1 MAILDDLS
9 LDADCTCIS
18 ADLTVSFPRNIV
30 ILRFR
35 LLQANGQNAGSSM
48 MENLNQLLIK
58 QRQQQEEVKQHE
70 HLKQKQAQQL
80 AAQQAGLPGTMSPLA
95 LQQMLN
101 QKANKASHPAIEQ
114 LQKNLRQASQDP
126 SQEGGELRQQ
136 RMQSASLQQQQMP
149 SDSPGIPGID
159 AQLMLNERGELC
171 QVGGIGNGT
180 DALAKAQK
188 KKVIRQQQKRLVLLR
203 HASKCRVG
211 PSCSIKFCPQMVVLW
226 KHMKS
231 CHDKSCKTAHCLSSR
246 CVLNHYRIC
255 KGENRTETCEV
266 CSPVM
271 KHFRV
276 QAAAN
281 GDEPDESMEDLA
293 REAQTV
299 SSVGINANAFAAMS
313 PGNITSSDVQ
323 RVNDQQQQL
332 SRALEHSQQQQAQMQ
347 NRRFAPTGSDT
358 QQLAEIQAAQQKLQQ
373 QQLLLQQLQ
382 QQQAQLLD
390 QQKQLQQQQQQVLPQ
405 TQQGQQLQQ
414 QQTLLQKLQQ
424 EFQQQQQLLQ
434 HELQRQSLILQQ
446 GRPMSVDGPSDGNK
460 RKRAT
465 EADGGKRL
473 SKMARELSAAAM
485 RQKRSAGAIA
495 DGQPPMQRSRLEEGE
510 EDGKPSQKT
519 TEGTIDTVTSLVPSM
534 TRASI
539 IEHLDSLQ
547 GGLCLTPR
555 RVGQRCLPII
565 RKLINDPCGW
575 VFRDPVDPVE
585 LGLPDYF
592 DVVKKP
598 MHLALVEEKLGSGV
612 YKDLDDFEKDVR
624 LVFDNAIMYN
634 GKESDVGEMASDVLK
649 CFEREYNV
657 LKKAIKAEEQMQKRK
672 GDSCAL
678 CGSQRRL
685 FEPTVLYCNGA
696 CGMQRIRRNAFYYT
710 DPSKQ
715 NHWCTSCHGLLKH
728 SEPVALDDGSEVS
741 KSSLQKYKN
750 DALPEE
756 AWVQCDECTDWV
768 HQICA
773 LFNGRRN
780 KTAAAYTC
788 PSCYIKKKN
797 KAGEGAEEKKEEMQ
811 VVKCAKDLPQC
822 SMSEAIEKGLEKALA
837 KKYEEKAAELEVG
850 LDEIDKVDGI
860 SVRVVSNMERQHLVR
875 DEVSLMARS
884 PLCVSNRC
892 SLLPTHH
899 IICAHHDRHLCS
911 SYTMLPISIVPDPLH
926 FLGVTKIHNFI
937 SMSDMKY
944 NAIVNTGIKIVNRV
958 EIPKELVPED
968 AQVEITAKVFHGYNA
983 GKAYQ
988 GVDEEELKKCKG
1000 RDYKYEGGDGISDK
1014 DEGSVPKKSDS
1025 NVVEEHA

>member
-1 MAILDDLS
+1 
-9 LDADCTCIS
+9 
-18 ADLTVSFPRNIV
+18 
-30 ILRFR
+30 
-35 LLQANGQNAGSSM
+35 M

-114 LQKNLRQASQDP
+114 LQRNLRQASDP
-126 SQEGGELRQQ
+126 SQEGGEQGLQPTDQQ
-136 RMQSASLQQQQMP
+136 LQEQLQQQQIP
-149 SDSPGIPGID
+149 SESPGIPGID
-159 AQLMLNERGELC
+159 AQLTLNERGELC
-171 QVGGIGNGT
+171 QVGGDGNDT

-211 PSCSIKFCPQMVVLW
+211 PDCSIKFCPQMVVLW
-226 KHMKS
+226 KHMKR
-231 CHDKSCKTAHCLSSR
+231 CRDKSCKTAHCLSSR

-281 GDEPDESMEDLA
+281 GDEVDQSMEDLA

-299 SSVGINANAFAAMS
+299 SSVGINASVFAGISSALS
-313 PGNITSSDVQ
+313 SNITSSDVQ
-323 RVNDQQQQL
+323 RLNDQQQSSQHQL
-332 SRALEHSQQQQAQMQ
+332 SGALDQSQQQYAQMQ
-347 NRRFAPTGSDT
+347 SQQDGQSTSSGGDT
-358 QQLAEIQAAQQKLQQ
+358 QQMAEIQAAQQKLRQQ
-373 QQLLLQQLQ
+373 QILLQQLQ

-390 QQKQLQQQQQQVLPQ
+390 QQQQLQQQQQQVLPQ

-446 GRPMSVDGPSDGNK
+446 GQRGQVDPMSIDGPSDGNK
-460 RKRAT
+460 RKRPSD
-465 EADGGKRL
+465 ADGGKRL

-485 RQKRSAGAIA
+485 RQKRSAGAMA
-495 DGQPPMQRSRLEEGE
+495 DGQPPMQRSRLEDVE
-510 EDGKPSQKT
+510 EDDGKPRQKT
-519 TEGTIDTVTSLVPSM
+519 TEGTIDTVTSLIPSM
-534 TRASI
+534 TRESI
-539 IEHLDSLQ
+539 VEHLDSLQ

-598 MHLALVEEKLGSGV
+598 MHLALIEEKLDTGV
-612 YKDLDDFEKDVR
+612 YKDLNDFEKDVR
-624 LVFDNAIMYN
+624 LVFDNAILYN
-634 GKESDVGEMASDVLK
+634 GEKSDVGEMASDMLK
-649 CFEREYNV
+649 SFEREYAV
-657 LKKAIKAEEQMQKRK
+657 LQKAIKTEEQIQKRK

-715 NHWCTSCHGLLKH
+715 NHWCTPCYGLLKDF
-728 SEPVALDDGSEVS
+728 EPVALDDGSEVS

-756 AWVQCDECTDWV
+756 AWVQCDDCHEWV

-788 PSCYIKKKN
+788 PSCYVKKKN
-797 KAGEGAEEKKEEMQ
+797 EAGDGKEEKKDEEEKQ
-811 VVKCAKDLPQC
+811 VVKSAKDLPQC
-822 SMSEAIEKGLEKALA
+822 SMSEALEKGLEKALA
-837 KKYEEKAAELEVG
+837 KKYEEKAAELEVS

-860 SVRVVSNMERQHLVR
+860 SIRVVSNMERQHLVR
-875 DEVSLMARS
+875 DEVSFHSLVS
-884 PLCVSNRC
+884 YYLCKVQV
-892 SLLPTHH
+892 P
-899 IICAHHDRHLCS
+899 S
-911 SYTMLPISIVPDPLH
+911 SE
-926 FLGVTKIHNFI
+926 TKSKNH
-937 SMSDMKY
+937 
-944 NAIVNTGIKIVNRV
+944 
-958 EIPKELVPED
+958 
-968 AQVEITAKVFHGYNA
+968 
-983 GKAYQ
+983 
-988 GVDEEELKKCKG
+988 
-1000 RDYKYEGGDGISDK
+1000 
-1014 DEGSVPKKSDS
+1014 
-1025 NVVEEHA
+1025 

>member
-1 MAILDDLS
+1 
-9 LDADCTCIS
+9 
-18 ADLTVSFPRNIV
+18 
-30 ILRFR
+30 
-35 LLQANGQNAGSSM
+35 M

-114 LQKNLRQASQDP
+114 LQKNLRQASDP
-126 SQEGGELRQQ
+126 SQEGGAQGLQPTDQQ
-136 RMQSASLQQQQMP
+136 LQEQLQQQLSQSASQQQMP
-149 SDSPGIPGID
+149 SESPGIPGID
-159 AQLMLNERGELC
+159 AQLTLNEKGELC
-171 QVGGIGNGT
+171 QVGGNGNGT

-226 KHMKS
+226 KHMKR
-231 CHDKSCKTAHCLSSR
+231 CRDKSCKTAHCLSSR

-281 GDEPDESMEDLA
+281 GDEVDQSMEDLA
-293 REAQTV
+293 REAQTI
-299 SSVGINANAFAAMS
+299 SSVGINASAFGGIS
-313 PGNITSSDVQ
+313 PALSSNITSSDVQ
-323 RVNDQQQQL
+323 RLNDQQQTSQNQL
-332 SRALEHSQQQQAQMQ
+332 SSTLDQSQQQQGQMQ
-347 NRRFAPTGSDT
+347 S
-358 QQLAEIQAAQQKLQQ
+358 QQDGRQSTSSGGDSQHMAEIQAAQQKLQQ

-446 GRPMSVDGPSDGNK
+446 GQRAQVDPMSIDGPSDGNK
-460 RKRAT
+460 RKRASDA
-465 EADGGKRL
+465 EGGKRL
-473 SKMARELSAAAM
+473 SKMAKELSAAAM
-485 RQKRSAGAIA
+485 RQKRSAGAMA
-495 DGQPPMQRSRLEEGE
+495 DGQPPPQRSRLEEAE
-510 EDGKPSQKT
+510 QDDGKPRQKT
-519 TEGTIDTVTSLVPSM
+519 TEGTIDTVTSLIPSM
-534 TRASI
+534 TRESI

-598 MHLALVEEKLGSGV
+598 MHLALIEEKLDSGV
-612 YKDLDDFEKDVR
+612 YKDMDDFEKDVR
-624 LVFDNAIMYN
+624 LVFDNAILYN
-634 GKESDVGEMASDVLK
+634 GETSDVGEMASDMLK
-649 CFEREYNV
+649 SFEREYAV
-657 LKKAIKAEEQMQKRK
+657 LQKAIKTEEQIQKRK

-715 NHWCTSCHGLLKH
+715 NHWCTPCYGLLKD

-756 AWVQCDECTDWV
+756 AWVQCDDCHEWV

-788 PSCYIKKKN
+788 PSCYVKKKN
-797 KAGEGAEEKKEEMQ
+797 KAGVGKEEEKDEEEKQ
-811 VVKCAKDLPQC
+811 VVKSAKDLPQC
-822 SMSEAIEKGLEKALA
+822 SMSEAMEKGLEKALA
-837 KKYEEKAAELEVG
+837 KKYEEKAAELEVS

-860 SVRVVSNMERQHLVR
+860 SIRVVSNMERQHLVR
-875 DEVSLMARS
+875 DEVSFMILSSIIYAR
-884 PLCVSNRC
+884 
-892 SLLPTHH
+892 
-899 IICAHHDRHLCS
+899 
-911 SYTMLPISIVPDPLH
+911 
-926 FLGVTKIHNFI
+926 
-937 SMSDMKY
+937 
-944 NAIVNTGIKIVNRV
+944 
-958 EIPKELVPED
+958 
-968 AQVEITAKVFHGYNA
+968 
-983 GKAYQ
+983 
-988 GVDEEELKKCKG
+988 
-1000 RDYKYEGGDGISDK
+1000 
-1014 DEGSVPKKSDS
+1014 
-1025 NVVEEHA
+1025 

>member
-1 MAILDDLS
+1 
-9 LDADCTCIS
+9 
-18 ADLTVSFPRNIV
+18 
-30 ILRFR
+30 
-35 LLQANGQNAGSSM
+35 
-48 MENLNQLLIK
+48 
-58 QRQQQEEVKQHE
+58 
-70 HLKQKQAQQL
+70 
-80 AAQQAGLPGTMSPLA
+80 
-95 LQQMLN
+95 MLN

-114 LQKNLRQASQDP
+114 LQKNLRQASDP
-126 SQEGGELRQQ
+126 SQEGGEQGIQPTDQQ
-136 RMQSASLQQQQMP
+136 LQEQLQQQLSQSASSQQQQIP
-149 SDSPGIPGID
+149 SESPGIPGID
-159 AQLMLNERGELC
+159 AQLTLNEKGELC
-171 QVGGIGNGT
+171 QVGGSGNDT

-211 PSCSIKFCPQMVVLW
+211 PTCSIKFCPQMVVLW
-226 KHMKS
+226 KHMKR
-231 CHDKSCKTAHCLSSR
+231 CRDKSCKTAHCLSSR

-271 KHFRV
+271 KQFRV

-281 GDEPDESMEDLA
+281 GDEVDQSMEDLA
-293 REAQTV
+293 REAQTI
-299 SSVGINANAFAAMS
+299 SSVGINASAFGGIS
-313 PGNITSSDVQ
+313 PALSSNITSSDVQ
-323 RVNDQQQQL
+323 RLNDQQQTSQHQL
-332 SRALEHSQQQQAQMQ
+332 SGALDQSQQQQAPMQ
-347 NRRFAPTGSDT
+347 SQQDGRQSTSSGGDT
-358 QQLAEIQAAQQKLQQ
+358 QQMAEIQAAQQKLQQ

-446 GRPMSVDGPSDGNK
+446 GQRGQVDSMSIDGPSDGNK
-460 RKRAT
+460 RKRASDA
-465 EADGGKRL
+465 EGGKRL
-473 SKMARELSAAAM
+473 SKMAKELSAAAM
-485 RQKRSAGAIA
+485 RQKRSAGTMA
-495 DGQPPMQRSRLEEGE
+495 DGQPQLQRSRLEEAE
-510 EDGKPSQKT
+510 EDDGKPRQKT
-519 TEGTIDTVTSLVPSM
+519 TEGTIDTVTSLIPSM
-534 TRASI
+534 TRDAI

-598 MHLALVEEKLGSGV
+598 MHLALIEEKLDSGV
-612 YKDLDDFEKDVR
+612 YKDMDDFEKDVR
-624 LVFDNAIMYN
+624 LVFDNAILYN
-634 GKESDVGEMASDVLK
+634 GEKSDVGEMANDMLK
-649 CFEREYNV
+649 SFEREYAV
-657 LKKAIKAEEQMQKRK
+657 LQKAIKTEEQIQKRK

-715 NHWCTSCHGLLKH
+715 NHWCTPCYGLLKDA
-728 SEPVALDDGSEVS
+728 EPVALDDGSEVS

-756 AWVQCDECTDWV
+756 AWVQCDDCHEWV

-773 LFNGRRN
+773 LSTVGGIRPRPPTPVPVATPRRR
-780 KTAAAYTC
+780 TRPA
-788 PSCYIKKKN
+788 
-797 KAGEGAEEKKEEMQ
+797 
-811 VVKCAKDLPQC
+811 
-822 SMSEAIEKGLEKALA
+822 
-837 KKYEEKAAELEVG
+837 
-850 LDEIDKVDGI
+850 
-860 SVRVVSNMERQHLVR
+860 
-875 DEVSLMARS
+875 
-884 PLCVSNRC
+884 
-892 SLLPTHH
+892 
-899 IICAHHDRHLCS
+899 
-911 SYTMLPISIVPDPLH
+911 
-926 FLGVTKIHNFI
+926 
-937 SMSDMKY
+937 
-944 NAIVNTGIKIVNRV
+944 
-958 EIPKELVPED
+958 
-968 AQVEITAKVFHGYNA
+968 TAK
-983 GKAYQ
+983 
-988 GVDEEELKKCKG
+988 
-1000 RDYKYEGGDGISDK
+1000 RRRRTR
-1014 DEGSVPKKSDS
+1014 KKSKS
-1025 NVVEEHA
+1025 SKAPRIFRNVPCPRLWRKVWRRLSPKSMRRRPPSWRSVSTRSIRSTESASELSRIWKGSIWFATR